1 MARLTPAIWASTI
14 CLVLALLWWRL
25 PHPLLLPVLG
35 LAIPAIWFALRWP
48 FLMVLGFVT
57 FSFFRLHEVFPQLY
71 PLKIPLLF
79 SLAAIGALVWHIL
92 LTGRIKPYWSPAL
105 SWLTAFFM
113 MVSIGVLFAS
123 NRGEAIATWTGSY
136 SKIYLMTLA
145 TAWLVRTPG
154 DFALAVRTF
163 VVAGCLV
170 ALVALYNKASG
181 IGLVEGTRVTIGREL
196 GSVLGDP
203 NDLALV
209 LLFPA
214 GFSLSLLLNQG
225 NGVGGRL
232 LGGLGFALTAAAI
245 IATQSRGGLLGVC
258 AVSGLFAW
266 QRVKS
271 KTLLISMG
279 MVALVVL
286 FAAAGIS
293 DRASG
298 GAAESGVDASAMGRI
313 YAWQAA
319 WGMALGHPLVGVGLS
334 NFYYNYFFYSPHW
347 DGLNHAVHSTWF
359 GVLAET
365 GFVGLA
371 LFIGMV
377 TVTLRS
383 CWRCQLAGMPP
394 AVITAMQ
401 GVMASMVGFVIS
413 GSFLTQG
420 FTWPIYLE
428 LALAVAAIK
437 YVQQAVTEVKATTED
452 HQEATRLP
460 AVPPKGARG

>member
-1 MARLTPAIWASTI
+1 MGRLSHALWGLAATL
-14 CLVLALLWWRL
+14 LVAGLWWRL

-79 SLAAIGALVWHIL
+79 SLAAIGALVWHTL
-92 LTGRIKPYWSPAL
+92 LTGRIRPYWSQPL
-105 SWLTAFFM
+105 SWLTAFFIV
-113 MVSIGVLFAS
+113 VSIGVLFAS

-145 TAWLVRTPG
+145 TAWLVRRPE
-154 DFALAVRTF
+154 DFALAVRAF
-163 VVAGCLV
+163 VVAGCMV
-170 ALVALYNKASG
+170 ALVALYNKSSG

-214 GFSLSLLLNQG
+214 GFSLSLLLNQ
-225 NGVGGRL
+225 NGLAGRILGAVGFVL
-232 LGGLGFALTAAAI
+232 VAAAI
-245 IATQSRGGLLGVC
+245 IATQSRGGLLGIC
-258 AVSGLFAW
+258 AVGGIFAW
-266 QRVKS
+266 QRVQS
-271 KTLLISMG
+271 KTVLILCGTLALL
-279 MVALVVL
+279 VL

-298 GAAESGVDASAMGRI
+298 GAAESGVDASAMGRL

-319 WGMALGHPLVGVGLS
+319 WGMALAHPLIGVGLS
-334 NFYYNYFFYSPHW
+334 NFYYNYFFFSPHW

-365 GFVGLA
+365 GFVGLT
-371 LFIGMV
+371 LFVGMV
-377 TVTLRS
+377 AVTLYRAWH
-383 CWRCQLAGMPP
+383 CRLDGMPP
-394 AVITAMQ
+394 AVVTAMQ

-428 LALAVAAIK
+428 LSLAVAAIK
-437 YVQQAVTEVKATTED
+437 YVRQARETEMAMAETERD
-452 HQEATRLP
+452 KP
-460 AVPPKGARG
+460 NKGAES

>member
-1 MARLTPAIWASTI
+1 
-14 CLVLALLWWRL
+14 
-25 PHPLLLPVLG
+25 
-35 LAIPAIWFALRWP
+35 
-48 FLMVLGFVT
+48 
-57 FSFFRLHEVFPQLY
+57 
-71 PLKIPLLF
+71 
-79 SLAAIGALVWHIL
+79 
-92 LTGRIKPYWSPAL
+92 
-105 SWLTAFFM
+105 

-145 TAWLVRTPG
+145 TAWLVRTPA
-154 DFALAVRTF
+154 DFALAVRVF
-163 VVAGCLV
+163 VLAGCMV

-181 IGLVEGTRVTIGREL
+181 IGLVEETRVTIGREL

-225 NGVGGRL
+225 NGLGGRL

-245 IATQSRGGLLGVC
+245 IATQSRGGLLGIC
-258 AVSGLFAW
+258 AVCGLFAW

-271 KTLLISMG
+271 KTLLIMAG
-279 MVALVVL
+279 TLALSVL
-286 FAAAGIS
+286 FVAAGIS

-359 GVLAET
+359 GGAGRDRVR
-365 GFVGLA
+365 GL
-371 LFIGMV
+371 G
-377 TVTLRS
+377 TVYRH
-383 CWRCQLAGMPP
+383 G
-394 AVITAMQ
+394 
-401 GVMASMVGFVIS
+401 GVDVAP
-413 GSFLTQG
+413 L
-420 FTWPIYLE
+420 
-428 LALAVAAIK
+428 LAVPASWHAPCS
-437 YVQQAVTEVKATTED
+437 D
-452 HQEATRLP
+452 HRY
-460 AVPPKGARG
+460 ARGDGQHGRVCHLGLIFNPGFYLAHLSGVGAGGRGHQVCAASPRCH

>member
-1 MARLTPAIWASTI
+1 MGRLSHALWGLAVSL
-14 CLVLALLWWRL
+14 LVAGLWWRL
-25 PHPLLLPVLG
+25 PHPLLMPVIG

-92 LTGRIKPYWSPAL
+92 LTGRIKPYWSQPL
-105 SWLTAFFM
+105 SWLTAFFV

-154 DFALAVRTF
+154 DFALAVRVF

-170 ALVALYNKASG
+170 ALVALSNKASG
-181 IGLVEGTRVTIGREL
+181 IGLVEETRVTIGREL

-225 NGVGGRL
+225 NGVAGRA
-232 LGGLGFALTAAAI
+232 LGALGFVLVAAAI
-245 IATQSRGGLLGVC
+245 IATQSRGGLLGIC
-258 AVSGLFAW
+258 AVCGLFAW

-271 KTLLISMG
+271 KTVLILCGSLALL
-279 MVALVVL
+279 VL

-319 WGMALGHPLVGVGLS
+319 WGMALAHPFIGVGLS

-365 GFVGLA
+365 GFVGLTI
-371 LFIGMV
+371 FIGMV
-377 TVTLRS
+377 VVTLYQV
-383 CWRCQLAGMPP
+383 WRCPLDGMPP
-394 AVITAMQ
+394 AVVTAMQ

-428 LALAVAAIK
+428 LSLAVATIK
-437 YVQQAVTEVKATTED
+437 YVQQAR
-452 HQEATRLP
+452 EAA
-460 AVPPKGARG
+460 AVVQDTNDKGAG